1 MVNNHFGKP
10 LALYVFSEDGDF
22 VEEILTKTSSGGGC
36 VNDTLMHLGNGNL
49 PFGGVGDSGIGAY
62 HGEYSFDTFS
72 HKKSILKKSTL
83 IDLAIR
89 YAPFKNNLPILKN
102 LMKYLG

>member
-1 MVNNHFGKP
+1 
-10 LALYVFSEDGDF
+10 
-22 VEEILTKTSSGGGC
+22 
-36 VNDTLMHLGNGNL
+36 MHLGNGNL
-49 PFGGVGDSGIGAY
+49 PFGGVGESGIGAY
-62 HGEYSFDTFS
+62 HGEFSFDTFS

-83 IDLAIR
+83 LDLAIR